1 MLAWKFI
8 VIIEKGRN
16 IDCSTVL
23 LYYDKWSKHV
33 VYGYL
38 SNVFAYNIVVVDGGW
53 SEWNSWSNCTKAVGG
68 IQTRKRE
75 CTNPEPAYGGK
86 HCDGTSALLRG
97 CSNMSSCREGNIKI
111 AAFLISVAK
120 NFFVETKINK
130 YRNNS

>member
-1 MLAWKFI
+1 M
-8 VIIEKGRN
+8 
-16 IDCSTVL
+16 S
-23 LYYDKWSKHV
+23 SMV
-33 VYGYL
+33 VYQMFL
-38 SNVFAYNIVVVDGGW
+38 LTTLLEVDGGW

-86 HCDGTSALLRG
+86 HCNGTSALLRG